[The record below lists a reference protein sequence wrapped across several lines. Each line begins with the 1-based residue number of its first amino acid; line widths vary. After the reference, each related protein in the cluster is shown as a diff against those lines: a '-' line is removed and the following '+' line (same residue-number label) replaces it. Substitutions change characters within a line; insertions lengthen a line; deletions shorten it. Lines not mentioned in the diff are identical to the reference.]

1 MEKLV
6 STEWLEGELGA
17 NDLRVVD
24 ATYFALDP
32 SRDAQAEYEAG
43 HIPGAVFM
51 DLANLKDDNASLP
64 GMAPSAEKFASRM
77 QSLGLGD
84 GSRIVLYDNSPH
96 RTSARAWWLLKMFG
110 ANEVAILDG
119 GLHKWVSEG
128 RPLAQGKESLRHRH
142 FTVWRDAGA
151 VRDLDQMKANVGS
164 GAEAVVDARGAK
176 RFTGEEADPRGLAP
190 GHIPGSR
197 SLPYDRLLE
206 EDGTFKS
213 GDALKA
219 EFDTAG
225 VDLAKPL
232 VTTCGSGVTAA
243 VVLFGAA
250 LIGKEDVSLYDGSWS
265 EWGLR
270 PETEKAIGDA

>member
-151 VRDLDQMKANVGS
+151 VRDLDQMKANVAS